1 MSGGGEPVGAGADDQ
16 QRDVGQP
23 LHRAHYPRAQA
34 MQPIETVADPR
45 TTPVLA
51 GGARTPVGRFR
62 GALSEVPAVELGA
75 HAVRAALDRCPGL
88 QPDYVAM
95 GNVLQAA
102 NGQNPGRRAAILG
115 GVARDAGITL
125 NDVCLASMSSVAV
138 AAGMIRAGEASC
150 VLVGGFDS
158 MTGAPHAVHVRNGA
172 AAGDRNM
179 IDVMQ
184 HDGLWCGIAGSGM
197 GELSDREN
205 ERLGIDRASQDAFA
219 LASHLRRLPPPR
231 AGAWPRRSP
240 RCGPWAASLTATRA
254 SGPTPRPSASRH
266 CRRPSPRRAR
276 SRPATRHSF
285 RRGRRGPRHRPAD
298 GPRDGHR
305 AAGRDRR
312 RAVVAG
318 PDSTLHLR
326 PAEASEKLLAAQQLT
341 AADID
346 LWEIN
351 EAFAGVALASI
362 DALGIDAERV
372 NVNGGAIAVGHPLAA
387 SGFRLVLTL
396 AMELQRH
403 GATHGIATLCGR
415 RTGRGGPPTQAL
427 MQPSGEW
434 TPLLRGIGA
443 RTRRK
448 DSPCRR

>member
-1 MSGGGEPVGAGADDQ
+1 
-16 QRDVGQP
+16 
-23 LHRAHYPRAQA
+23 
-34 MQPIETVADPR
+34 MQPVETVADPR
-45 TTPVLA
+45 MTPVLV

-75 HAVRAALDRCPGL
+75 HAVRAALDRCAGL
-88 QPDYVAM
+88 SPDYVAL
-95 GNVLQAA
+95 GNVLQAG

-115 GVARDAGITL
+115 GVARDVPGITL
-125 NDVCLASMSSVAV
+125 NDVCLASMSSVAL
-138 AAGMIRAGEASC
+138 AAGMIRSGEASC

-158 MTGAPHAVHVRNGA
+158 MTGAPHAVHVRNGD
-172 AAGDRNM
+172 AAGDRKL

-219 LASHLRRLPPPR
+219 LRSH
-231 AGAWPRRSP
+231 
-240 RCGPWAASLTATRA
+240 
-254 SGPTPRPSASRH
+254 
-266 CRRPSPRRAR
+266 
-276 SRPATRHSF
+276 
-285 RRGRRGPRHRPAD
+285 
-298 GPRDGHR
+298 HR
-305 AAGRDRR
+305 AADATESGRLAEEIAPMETAAELRHDEGIRPDTSPER
-312 RAVVAG
+312 LAALPPAFTEAGTITAGNASQLSDAAAAGLVAGLETAREAGLEPLAEIVGRAVVAG

-326 PAEASEKLLAAQQLT
+326 PAEAAEKLLAAQRLT
-341 AADID
+341 PADID

-396 AMELQRH
+396 AIELQRR
-403 GATHGIATLCGR
+403 GATYGIATLCG
-415 RTGRGGPPTQAL
+415 GGGQ
-427 MQPSGEW
+427 GEAI
-434 TPLLRGIGA
+434 LLR
-443 RTRRK
+443 RL
-448 DSPCRR
+448 

>member
-1 MSGGGEPVGAGADDQ
+1 MLSE
-16 QRDVGQP
+16 
-23 LHRAHYPRAQA
+23 
-34 MQPIETVADPR
+34 MQPVDTAADAR
-45 TTPVLA
+45 TTPVLV

-88 QPDYVAM
+88 EPDYVAM

-102 NGQNPGRRAAILG
+102 NGQNPSRRAAILG
-115 GVARDAGITL
+115 GVARDVPGITL
-125 NDVCLASMSSVAV
+125 NDVCLASMSSVAI
-138 AAGMIRAGEASC
+138 AAGMIRAQEASC

-158 MTGAPHAVHVRNGA
+158 MTGAPHAVHMRNGA
-172 AAGDRNM
+172 AAGDRRL

-184 HDGLWCGIAGSGM
+184 HDGLWCGIAASGM
-197 GELSDREN
+197 GELSDQEN
-205 ERLGIDRASQDAFA
+205 ERLGIDRAAQDAFA
-219 LASHLRRLPPPR
+219 LASHGRAAAATESGRLAEEIVPIQAAGAELGQDEGIRADTSAERLAALPPAFTEGGTIT
-231 AGAWPRRSP
+231 AGNASQLSD
-240 RCGPWAASLTATRA
+240 AA
-254 SGPTPRPSASRH
+254 
-266 CRRPSPRRAR
+266 
-276 SRPATRHSF
+276 
-285 RRGRRGPRHRPAD
+285 
-298 GPRDGHR
+298 
-305 AAGRDRR
+305 AAGLVTGLQTARDAGFEPLAEIVG

-326 PAEASEKLLAAQQLT
+326 PAEAVEKLFAAQGLS

-396 AMELQRH
+396 AIELRRR
-403 GATHGIATLCGR
+403 GATYGIATLCG
-415 RTGRGGPPTQAL
+415 GGGQ
-427 MQPSGEW
+427 GEAV
-434 TPLLRGIGA
+434 LLR
-443 RTRRK
+443 RL
-448 DSPCRR
+448 

>member
-1 MSGGGEPVGAGADDQ
+1 
-16 QRDVGQP
+16 
-23 LHRAHYPRAQA
+23 

-62 GALSEVPAVELGA
+62 GALSDVPAVELGA
-75 HAVRAALDRCPGL
+75 HAVRAALDRCPRL

-115 GVARDAGITL
+115 GVARDVPGITL
-125 NDVCLASMSSVAV
+125 NDVCLASMSSVAL
-138 AAGMIRAGEASC
+138 AAGMIRAEEASC

-184 HDGLWCGIAGSGM
+184 HDGLWCGIAASGM

-219 LASHLRRLPPPR
+219 LASHQRAAAATESGRLGEEIAPMPAGAGELDRDEGIRADTSAERLAALPPAFTD
-231 AGAWPRRSP
+231 AGTITAGNASQLSD
-240 RCGPWAASLTATRA
+240 AACAGLVTGLQTARETGLEPLA
-254 SGPTPRPSASRH
+254 EIVG
-266 CRRPSPRRAR
+266 
-276 SRPATRHSF
+276 
-285 RRGRRGPRHRPAD
+285 
-298 GPRDGHR
+298 
-305 AAGRDRR
+305 

-318 PDSTLHLR
+318 LDSTLHLR
-326 PAEASEKLLAAQQLT
+326 PAEASEKLLAAQRLT
-341 AADID
+341 PADID

-362 DALGIDAERV
+362 DALGLDAERV

-396 AMELQRH
+396 AMELQRR
-403 GATHGIATLCGR
+403 GATHGIATLCG
-415 RTGRGGPPTQAL
+415 GGGQ
-427 MQPSGEW
+427 GEAI
-434 TPLLRGIGA
+434 LLR
-443 RTRRK
+443 RL
-448 DSPCRR
+448 

>member
-1 MSGGGEPVGAGADDQ
+1 
-16 QRDVGQP
+16 
-23 LHRAHYPRAQA
+23 
-34 MQPIETVADPR
+34 MQPVETVADPR

-62 GALSEVPAVELGA
+62 GALAEVPAVELGA

-88 QPDYVAM
+88 RPDYVAM

-115 GVARDAGITL
+115 GVARDVPGITL

-138 AAGMIRAGEASC
+138 AAGMIRGEEASC

-197 GELSDREN
+197 GEMSDREN

-219 LASHLRRLPPPR
+219 LASHQRAAAATEAGRLGEEIAPMPAAGGELDRDEGIRADTSAERLAALPPAFTE
-231 AGAWPRRSP
+231 AGTITAGNASQLSD
-240 RCGPWAASLTATRA
+240 AA
-254 SGPTPRPSASRH
+254 
-266 CRRPSPRRAR
+266 
-276 SRPATRHSF
+276 
-285 RRGRRGPRHRPAD
+285 
-298 GPRDGHR
+298 
-305 AAGRDRR
+305 AAGLATSLQTAREAGLEPLAEIVG

-326 PAEASEKLLAAQQLT
+326 PAEASEKLLAGHGLS
-341 AADID
+341 AAEID

-362 DALGIDAERV
+362 DRLGIDAERV

-396 AMELQRH
+396 AMELRRR
-403 GATHGIATLCGR
+403 GATRGIATLCG
-415 RTGRGGPPTQAL
+415 GGGQ
-427 MQPSGEW
+427 GEAI
-434 TPLLRGIGA
+434 LLR
-443 RTRRK
+443 RL
-448 DSPCRR
+448 